1 METNID
7 TQIEKPMHTT
17 QETSHTSKIMMVLAV
32 ALFAIAIFWGTT
44 KERETRTYQTLLENE
59 YQQSF
64 YQLLANVED
73 ISVSTSKID
82 MTTSPAQAGQLLSD
96 IWWQANMAE
105 NNLSA
110 LPLSHEAFDKLESLL
125 NHTGDYCRAMSKQA
139 MTGTP
144 LTEEQQQNII
154 TLGQNIAAVSD
165 ELHQIE
171 AQVNSGEIRF
181 ISAHNDIRMGKN
193 TTADNSNQNDNKATA
208 TAAAPETDTEENQ
221 AEAAVSNFND
231 MKTDSIEYPT
241 LIYDG
246 PFSDHMVNKK
256 PEGLTGETITMAQA
270 KEIAMKF
277 PALDPKKDYEITEAE
292 SGNEATIP
300 VYCFDVISNEEE
312 NQHQLHIDIS
322 KTGGHNIMFMDY
334 ARPETTNLSTDEGIT
349 KAHEFLEKLGYKN
362 MQETYTINQNN
373 VLTIAF
379 AYKENNILYY
389 PDQIK
394 VQVAMDD
401 GRIIALEAAQYFMNH
416 KERNLATPAVSVE
429 QAKEQVPT
437 KLQVTGEQLTIIP
450 LDGDKEYLCWEY
462 KGIYNNED
470 YVVYVDAN
478 TGEERNVVKIIST
491 PGGNWAM

>member
-1 METNID
+1 MDTNMHQPI
-7 TQIEKPMHTT
+7 TEKTESSAT
-17 QETSHTSKIMMVLAV
+17 GKIMIVLAM

-64 YQLLANVED
+64 YQLLGNVED
-73 ISVSTSKID
+73 ISVSASKID
-82 MTTSPAQAGQLLSD
+82 MTTSPAQAGQLLSN
-96 IWWQANMAE
+96 IWWQATMAE
-105 NNLSA
+105 DNLA
-110 LPLSHEAFDKLESLL
+110 AIPLDHEAFDKLETLL

-139 MTGTP
+139 MAGTP

-154 TLGQNIAAVSD
+154 TLGKNIAAVSD

-171 AQVNSGEIRF
+171 EQVNTGKLLF
-181 ISAHNDIRMGKN
+181 VSAHNDIRMDRNNVDNPEGNNKN
-193 TTADNSNQNDNKATA
+193 NNDTATVATQQGEYQGESQEATA
-208 TAAAPETDTEENQ
+208 
-221 AEAAVSNFND
+221 SNFND

-256 PEGLTGETITMAQA
+256 PEGLTGEPVSLEQA
-270 KEIAMKF
+270 KAIAMKF
-277 PALDPKKDYEITEAE
+277 PALDSQKEYDITEAE

-300 VYCFDVISNEEE
+300 VYCFDVTSREEE
-312 NQHQLHIDIS
+312 NPHQLHIDIS

-334 ARPETTNLSTDEGIT
+334 ARPEATNLTTDEGIT
-349 KAHEFLEKLGYKN
+349 KAHEFLEKLGYEN

-379 AYKENNILYY
+379 AYKENDILLY

-416 KERNLATPAVSVE
+416 KERNLEAPAVSLE
-429 QAKEQVPT
+429 QAREKVPS
-437 KLQVTGEQLTIIP
+437 KLQITGMQLTVIP
-450 LDGDKEYLCWEY
+450 LDGDKEYLSWEY

-470 YVVYVDAN
+470 YVVYIDAN

>member
-1 METNID
+1 MDTNID
-7 TQIEKPMHTT
+7 TNMDSR
-17 QETSHTSKIMMVLAV
+17 QETNHTSKIMLVLAI

-73 ISVSTSKID
+73 ISVSASKVD
-82 MTTSPAQAGQLLSD
+82 MTTSPAQTSQLLSD

-105 NNLSA
+105 DNLAA
-110 LPLSHEAFDKLESLL
+110 LPLSYEAFDKLETLL

-139 MTGTP
+139 MSGTP

-154 TLGQNIAAVSD
+154 TLGKNIAAVSD

-171 AQVNSGEIRF
+171 AQVNSGELRF
-181 ISAHNDIRMGKN
+181 VSAHNDLRMGKN
-193 TTADNSNQNDNKATA
+193 NVDNPEKNNK
-208 TAAAPETDTEENQ
+208 TAATVAAQQGENQEENQ
-221 AEAAVSNFND
+221 AESTASNFND
-231 MKTDSIEYPT
+231 LKTDSIEYPT

-256 PEGLTGETITMAQA
+256 PEGLTGEPISMAQA

-277 PALDPKKDYEITEAE
+277 PGLDPQKEYEITEAE

-300 VYCFDVISNEEE
+300 VYCFDITSGEEE
-312 NQHQLHIDIS
+312 NAHQLHIDIS

-334 ARPETTNLSTDEGIT
+334 ARPETTNLTTDEGIA
-349 KAHEFLEKLGYKN
+349 KAHAFLEKLGYKN

-379 AYKENNILYY
+379 AYKENDILLY

-416 KERNLATPAVSVE
+416 KERNLETPAVSVDSARE
-429 QAKEQVPT
+429 KVPT
-437 KLQVTGEQLTIIP
+437 KLQVTEEQLTVIP
-450 LDGDKEYLCWEY
+450 LDGDKEYLTWEY

-470 YVVYVDAN
+470 YVVYIDAT

-491 PGGNWAM
+491 PGGSWAM

>member
-1 METNID
+1 MDTNVNTKQETNN
-7 TQIEKPMHTT
+7 
-17 QETSHTSKIMMVLAV
+17 TSKIMMVLAI

-64 YQLLANVED
+64 YHLLANVED

-82 MTTSPAQAGQLLSD
+82 MTTSPAQTSQLLSD

-105 NNLSA
+105 DNLAA
-110 LPLSHEAFDKLESLL
+110 LPLSHEAFDKLETLL

-139 MTGTP
+139 MAGTP

-154 TLGQNIAAVSD
+154 TLGKNIAAVSD

-171 AQVNSGEIRF
+171 DQVNSGEIRF
-181 ISAHNDIRMGKN
+181 VSAHNDLRLGRNNVDNPRKN
-193 TTADNSNQNDNKATA
+193 NNDTA
-208 TAAAPETDTEENQ
+208 TVAVQQGDGTEEKQ
-221 AEAAVSNFND
+221 AESTTSTFND
-231 MKTDSIEYPT
+231 LKTDSIEYPT

-256 PEGLTGETITMAQA
+256 PEGLTGEAVSMAQA

-277 PALDPKKDYEITEAE
+277 PALDPKKEYEITEAE
-292 SGNEATIP
+292 SSNEATIP
-300 VYCFDVISNEEE
+300 VYCFDIISGEEE
-312 NQHQLHIDIS
+312 NPHQLHIDIS

-334 ARPETTNLSTDEGIT
+334 ARPDTTNLTTDEGIA
-349 KAHEFLEKLGYKN
+349 KAHAFLEKLGYKN
-362 MQETYTINQNN
+362 MRETYTINQNN

-379 AYKENNILYY
+379 AYKENDILLY

-416 KERNLATPAVSVE
+416 KERDLATPAVSVE
-429 QAKEQVPT
+429 QAREKVPG
-437 KLQVTGEQLTIIP
+437 KLQITGEQLTVIP
-450 LDGDKEYLCWEY
+450 LDGDKEYLSWEY

-470 YVVYVDAN
+470 YVVYIDAN

>member
-1 METNID
+1 MDTNMNEPI
-7 TQIEKPMHTT
+7 TT
-17 QETSHTSKIMMVLAV
+17 KTENGNTGKIMIVLAV

-44 KERETRTYQTLLENE
+44 KERETRVYQTLLENE

-64 YQLLANVED
+64 YQLLGNVED
-73 ISVSTSKID
+73 ISVSASKID
-82 MTTSPAQAGQLLSD
+82 MTTSPAQTSQLLSD
-96 IWWQANMAE
+96 IWWQATMAE
-105 NNLSA
+105 DNLA
-110 LPLSHEAFDKLESLL
+110 AIPLNHEAFDKLETLL

-139 MTGTP
+139 MAGKP

-154 TLGQNIAAVSD
+154 TLGKNIAAVSD

-171 AQVNSGEIRF
+171 EQVNVGKLLF
-181 ISAHNDIRMGKN
+181 VSAHNNIRTGRDNVDISESENNN
-193 TTADNSNQNDNKATA
+193 TTTVAAEQEGETPTDATA
-208 TAAAPETDTEENQ
+208 
-221 AEAAVSNFND
+221 SNFND

-256 PEGLTGETITMAQA
+256 PEGLTGEPISLEQA
-270 KEIAMKF
+270 KAIAMKF
-277 PALDPKKDYEITEAE
+277 PALDPQKEYEITAAE

-300 VYCFDVISNEEE
+300 VYCFDVISGEEE
-312 NQHQLHIDIS
+312 NAHQLHIDIS

-334 ARPETTNLSTDEGIT
+334 ARPDTTNLTTDEGVA
-349 KAHEFLEKLGYKN
+349 KAHAFLEKLGYKN

-379 AYKENNILYY
+379 AYKENNILFY

-416 KERNLATPAVSVE
+416 KARNLGTPAVSVDSARE
-429 QAKEQVPT
+429 KVPT
-437 KLQVTGEQLTIIP
+437 KLQVTGTQLTVIP
-450 LDGDKEYLCWEY
+450 LDGDKEYLTWEY

-470 YVVYVDAN
+470 YVVYIDAN

>member
-1 METNID
+1 MKPMDTNMHEPV
-7 TQIEKPMHTT
+7 IEKTENGTT
-17 QETSHTSKIMMVLAV
+17 GRIMIVLAI

-64 YQLLANVED
+64 YHLLANVED
-73 ISVSTSKID
+73 ISVSASKID
-82 MTTSPAQAGQLLSD
+82 MTTSPAQASQLLSD

-105 NNLSA
+105 DNLAA

-125 NHTGDYCRAMSKQA
+125 NHTGDYCHAMSKQA
-139 MTGTP
+139 MAGTP

-154 TLGQNIAAVSD
+154 TLGKNIAAVSE

-171 AQVNSGEIRF
+171 AQVNSGELRF
-181 ISAHNDIRMGKN
+181 VSAHNDIRIGRN
-193 TTADNSNQNDNKATA
+193 QVDNPGNNN
-208 TAAAPETDTEENQ
+208 AAATVAAQQEENTSENQ
-221 AEAAVSNFND
+221 AESTASTFND
-231 MKTDSIEYPT
+231 LKTDSIEYPT

-256 PEGLTGETITMAQA
+256 PEGLTGEVISMAQA

-277 PALDPKKDYEITEAE
+277 PALDPKKEYEITEAE

-300 VYCFDVISNEEE
+300 VYCFDVVSNEEE
-312 NQHQLHIDIS
+312 NPHQLHIDIS

-334 ARPETTNLSTDEGIT
+334 ARPEATNLTTDEGVA
-349 KAHEFLEKLGYKN
+349 KAHEFLDKLGYKN

-379 AYKENNILYY
+379 AYKENDILLY

-416 KERNLATPAVSVE
+416 KERNLETPVVSVDTARE
-429 QAKEQVPT
+429 KVPA
-437 KLQVTGEQLTIIP
+437 KLQITGEQLTVIP
-450 LDGDKEYLCWEY
+450 LDGDREFLCWEY

-470 YVVYVDAN
+470 YVVYIDAN
-478 TGEERNVVKIIST
+478 TGKERNIVKIIST